1 MLLSGERTL
10 MCLIKLRSHALKRFL
25 FKMSQ
30 IKIELCDNELCP
42 KKETKQKYHYNSV
55 NKVIKYLLTGMRYKD
70 TEYA

>member
-1 MLLSGERTL
+1 MFDQAEVTRTET
-10 MCLIKLRSHALKRFL
+10 FF

-70 TEYA
+70 TEYASR